1 MRRKPGE
8 GETLRKNSLR
18 LPVSSFNPSII
29 ALLTD
34 FGTADYFV
42 GSLKGVILSINPHA
56 SIVDISHDIPTQDI
70 EAGAFTLFAAH
81 SAFPSGTVFVAVIDP
96 GVGSARRP
104 ILVQAGDQL
113 FVGPDNG
120 LFSYF
125 YSKGT
130 HKTIHLTT
138 EKYFRHPVSST
149 FHGRDIFA
157 PVAAHLSIGL
167 KAGEFGTKVNDEA
180 RLPALEPDRMKDG
193 SWTARIIHIDHFG
206 NCITNISRQ
215 ILSSSLEED
224 IKLRIKGKTV
234 TSFRRFFSEGP
245 SNGRLFAIWG
255 SAGFLEIAA
264 QNRSAAEFLKAKRG
278 DAVRLET

>member
-1 MRRKPGE
+1 VRKKTGGE
-8 GETLRKNSLR
+8 ETLRKNSSR
-18 LPVSSFNPSII
+18 LPVSRPNPSII

-42 GSLKGVILSINPHA
+42 GSVKGVILSINPHA
-56 SIVDISHDIPTQDI
+56 SIVDISHEIPAQEI

-81 SAFPSGTVFVAVIDP
+81 SAFPSGTIFLAVIDP

-104 ILVQAGDQL
+104 ILVQAGDQV

-125 YSKGT
+125 YAKGA
-130 HKTIHLTT
+130 HKTIVLTK

-157 PVAAHLSIGL
+157 PVAAHLSIGV
-167 KAGEFGTKVNDEA
+167 KAGEFGTEINDEV
-180 RLPALEPDRMKDG
+180 RLPALQPALMKDG
-193 SWTARIIHIDHFG
+193 VWTARIIHIDHFG

-215 ILSSSLEED
+215 ILGHSLEDD
-224 IKLRIKGKTV
+224 IKLKINGKTV
-234 TSFRRFFSEGP
+234 TSFRKFFSEGA
-245 SNGRLFAIWG
+245 SNGKLFAIWG

-264 QNRSAAEFLKAKRG
+264 QNRSAAEFLRAKRG